1 MKKGPFILFRVLGAL
16 LVLGL
21 ILGAGAFSYKAGM
34 MRGIAQAPA
43 VATAIEKAAESGQAA
58 PIPPMM
64 YGHSYGYG
72 TGYGYNP
79 MYSPHH
85 FNPIGAI
92 CGSIFLLF
100 LFLGFM
106 KMIFF
111 RGMMHRGWEGHHKHG
126 HWGKHWEGGV
136 PPMFEEWHKRAH
148 GEKPEDESKDESK
161 E

>member
-21 ILGAGAFSYKAGM
+21 IVGAGAFGYKAGVA
-34 MRGIAQAPA
+34 RGIMQAPA
-43 VATAIEKAAESGQAA
+43 IAKAIEKAAEDGQSA
-58 PIPPMM
+58 PMPQM
-64 YGHSYGYG
+64 YGREF
-72 TGYGYNP
+72 GYGYYP
-79 MYSPHH
+79 MPFHH
-85 FNPIGAI
+85 PGFNPIGAI
-92 CGSIFLLF
+92 CGSIFFLF

-111 RGMMHRGWEGHHKHG
+111 RGMMHRGWEGHKHG
-126 HWGKHWEGGV
+126 HWGKHWENGT

-148 GEKPEDESKDESK
+148 EEKKEDESKNEGK